1 MELRNSK
8 TMRERIA
15 NFLLKLAEKIHPAI
29 QLNKVVYVESEKPK
43 PTATAVVDQILDRP
57 IVFFRWQMLSPQER
71 RNWGAEAK
79 AALSNRALQAIFGKS
94 ALLGEEA
101 TNGEYVKIVI
111 EDIARY
117 SRSQEQTD
125 NMRHLIIGVEKMREM
140 LEDMCV
146 ERSEPQEVKEP
157 NATF

>member
-1 MELRNSK
+1 
-8 TMRERIA
+8 MREQIA
-15 NFLLKLAEKIHPAI
+15 NFLLSLAEKIYPLDQVTKAVSTDYVDLDGRAI
-29 QLNKVVYVESEKPK
+29 KEK
-43 PTATAVVDQILDRP
+43 PTATAVVDSILDRP

-117 SRSQEQTD
+117 SRSQEQTE